1 MYLFFSRLQSI
12 AQIDSITSWFLPH
25 FAVICD
31 LLLNRRKATWNLF
44 VKERRDASPW
54 QGYPLKSIATRVHV
68 QDNIITC
75 SPFSAKK
82 ATTFSIVESKLGR
95 KCIVTEAITRQTSKN
110 SKHP

>member
-31 LLLNRRKATWNLF
+31 LLLNRGKATWNLA

-54 QGYPLKSIATRVHV
+54 QGYLHKSIATRVHV

-82 ATTFSIVESKLGR
+82 ATTFSIVELKLGR
-95 KCIVTEAITRQTSKN
+95 KCIVTDAITRQTR
-110 SKHP
+110 